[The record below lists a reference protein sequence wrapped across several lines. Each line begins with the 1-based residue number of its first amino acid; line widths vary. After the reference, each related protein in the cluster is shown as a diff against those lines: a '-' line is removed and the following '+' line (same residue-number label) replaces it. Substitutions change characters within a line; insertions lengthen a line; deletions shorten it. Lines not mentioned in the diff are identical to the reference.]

1 MRRLSHLQ
9 SSVVPAANALS
20 PMSRY
25 SAQRSKSRDPT
36 SSPALAQMQTPM
48 EYGGGLDISKEF
60 GGIFKKVTAGLDFEF
75 SYSVGKATA
84 FNTITAC
91 PPNDLYN
98 YTITWGLQD
107 YRYVWY
113 IRGNLHYYNP
123 RDPLTRCSGDRD
135 KYRGQTVPFDLYVP
149 ATQAG
154 AKDDAA
160 AEVQFQ
166 CCTDSRSGSYPDSP
180 VCPNAT

>member
-1 MRRLSHLQ
+1 M
-9 SSVVPAANALS
+9 AAAL
-20 PMSRY
+20 
-25 SAQRSKSRDPT
+25 T
-36 SSPALAQMQTPM
+36 SQ
-48 EYGGGLDISKEF
+48 KF
-60 GGIFKKVTAGLDFEF
+60 GGIFKKVSAGLDFEF

-107 YRYVWY
+107 YRYIWY
-113 IRGNLHYYNP
+113 IRGNLHYYDP
-123 RDPLTRCSGDRD
+123 KDPLMRCSGDRVTY
-135 KYRGQTVPFDLYVP
+135 KGQTVPFELYVP

-160 AEVQFQ
+160 AE
-166 CCTDSRSGSYPDSP
+166 
-180 VCPNAT
+180 